1 MYDKNNITD
10 KTEDKNRLLSL
21 WEEEAEMISYSD
33 YLVQGTDAK
42 GDGKWVTHACFFN
55 CGGRCVNR
63 SYVEDGKV
71 IYQKTDDLHE
81 DTRDYPQQRGCAR
94 GRALRQM
101 IFGADRLRRRRVPD
115 SLQNVQSIRFCYFHT
130 LPDMNLRNFLWDHL
144 LLYIFDRNKSVL

>member
-1 MYDKNNITD
+1 MGNTCM
-10 KTEDKNRLLSL
+10 L
-21 WEEEAEMISYSD
+21 
-33 YLVQGTDAK
+33 
-42 GDGKWVTHACFFN
+42 FN

-101 IFGADRLRRRRVPD
+101 IFGADRLKYPLKRKHWKPGGGERE
-115 SLQNVQSIRFCYFHT
+115 
-130 LPDMNLRNFLWDHL
+130 LRGKDEWERISWEEALDIIASETTRIKENMETERYWQQGLN
-144 LLYIFDRNKSVL
+144 REV

>member
-1 MYDKNNITD
+1 
-10 KTEDKNRLLSL
+10 
-21 WEEEAEMISYSD
+21 MISYSD

-101 IFGADRLRRRRVPD
+101 IFGADRLKYPLKRKHG
-115 SLQNVQSIRFCYFHT
+115 SLTPFRMKN
-130 LPDMNLRNFLWDHL
+130 
-144 LLYIFDRNKSVL
+144 SV